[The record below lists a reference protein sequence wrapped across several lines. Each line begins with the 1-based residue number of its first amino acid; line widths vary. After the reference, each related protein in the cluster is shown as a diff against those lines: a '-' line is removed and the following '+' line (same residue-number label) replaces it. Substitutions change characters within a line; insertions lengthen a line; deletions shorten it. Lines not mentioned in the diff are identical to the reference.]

1 MAEEFD
7 LVVTGGS
14 IVTSREVIPATV
26 AVRNGRVAGVLDAT
40 ERPAAEDHVDASGLH
55 ILPGIIDTHVHLR
68 DPGRPER
75 EDFVSGTSAAAAGGV
90 TTIIEMPISEPPVN
104 SGEVLAHRAEQVQP
118 RALVDYALYGAAGLD
133 NPDQIAAMAEAG
145 AIAFKTFLHAPIPSR
160 EHEFVGLTCTDE
172 GALREIMVATAET
185 GLLHCFHC
193 ENNAMLEHLEEKLRA
208 AGRTDGMAHA
218 ESRPPVVED
227 AAVAEML
234 AIAAETGGRVQVV
247 HMSSPL
253 AAQLVSEAKT
263 RGVRATAETCPQYL
277 FLTYDALREHGPYAK
292 CNPALRSAAT
302 VEEFWEYLRDGT
314 IDVVGSD
321 HSPFLDAEKAKGLED
336 IFLAPAGLPGL
347 EPMLPLMLDAVNEGR
362 LSPPAVA
369 RLMSERAAELFGL
382 PEKGRVEPGADAD
395 LALVDMNA
403 EWTFDSGRSFSKAG
417 GNMRA
422 YDGRRL
428 KGRVVST
435 FVRGELVFHEGE
447 ITASPGHGRFLRPVS
462 VKERTM
468 G

>member
-7 LVVTGGS
+7 LIITGGR
-14 IVTSREVIPATV
+14 IVASGEVIPATV
-26 AVRNGRVAGVLDAT
+26 VVREGHVAGVLEPT
-40 ERPAAEDHVDASGLH
+40 EHPPARDHVNAVGLH
-55 ILPGIIDTHVHLR
+55 VLPGCIDTHVHLR

-75 EDFVSGTSAAAAGGV
+75 EDFVSGTSAAAAGGI

-104 SGEVLAHRAEQVQP
+104 SGEILARRAEEVQP
-118 RALVDYALYGAAGLD
+118 RALVDYALYGAVGYE
-133 NPDQIAAMAEAG
+133 NPDQVTAMAEAG
-145 AIAFKTFLHAPIPSR
+145 AVAFKTFLHAPIPGR

-172 GALREIMVATAET
+172 GVLREIMAATAET

-193 ENNAMLEHLEEKLRA
+193 ENNAMLERLEEKLRA
-208 AGRTDGMAHA
+208 RGRTDGVAHA

-227 AAVAEML
+227 AAVAELL
-234 AIAAETGGRVQVV
+234 AIAAEAGGRVQVV

-253 AAQLVSEAKT
+253 AAQLVTEAKV
-263 RGVRATAETCPQYL
+263 RGIRVTAETCPQYL
-277 FLTYDALREHGPYAK
+277 FLTDDALREHGPYAK
-292 CNPALRSAAT
+292 CNPALRSAEM
-302 VEEFWEYLRDGT
+302 VEEFWDCLRGGS

-321 HSPFLDAEKAKGLED
+321 HSPFLDAEKARGLED

-362 LSPPAVA
+362 LSLPAVA

-382 PEKGRVEPGADAD
+382 SAKGSLKPGADAD
-395 LALVDMNA
+395 LVLVDMNA
-403 EWTFDSGRSFSKAG
+403 EWTFDSDRSFSKAG

-447 ITASPGHGRFLRPVS
+447 IAASPGHGRFLRPMP
-462 VKERTM
+462 VKERAI